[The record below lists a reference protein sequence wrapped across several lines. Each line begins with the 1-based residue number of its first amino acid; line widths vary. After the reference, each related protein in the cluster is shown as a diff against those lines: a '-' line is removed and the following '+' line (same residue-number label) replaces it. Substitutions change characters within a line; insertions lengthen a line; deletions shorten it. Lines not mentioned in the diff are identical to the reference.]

1 MLYINFEDER
11 LDGLQVSDLN
21 LIIEAHLEMYGK
33 RPILFLDEIQNIEGW
48 EKFARRLADEK
59 YKVYITGS
67 NAKMLSSDIQTT
79 LGGRY
84 ITINVYPY
92 SFREFLEVHHTAHD
106 ELSLLSTESRAAVM
120 NRFIDYFHNGGFPEG
135 ALLAAKRNYL
145 TSVYQKIYLGDIAAR
160 NAITNTFGLKIMIKK
175 LAESVKQ
182 PISFNRIANIV
193 STTGSKLSTTS
204 AIKYVEYAES
214 AWLLQR
220 INNIAAKLAEKESNS
235 KYYFTDNGILNLFL
249 IDGNTSL
256 LENLVAIN
264 LIRQFGKEDAV
275 FFYNKGVEVDFY
287 IPEEQWAIQV
297 SYSIKDLETKERE
310 TDALIKLSKVLPCR
324 RLLIITFDE
333 ESVLQID
340 NHSRIEVIPVWK
352 WLLMLR

>member
-1 MLYINFEDER
+1 
-11 LDGLQVSDLN
+11 
-21 LIIEAHLEMYGK
+21 
-33 RPILFLDEIQNIEGW
+33 
-48 EKFARRLADEK
+48 
-59 YKVYITGS
+59 
-67 NAKMLSSDIQTT
+67 MLSSDIQTT

-92 SFREFLEVHHTAHD
+92 SFPEFLEVHHTAYD
-106 ELSLLSTESRAAVM
+106 ELSLLGTESRAAVM

-175 LAESVKQ
+175 LAESIKQ

-256 LENLVAIN
+256 LENLVAIS

-275 FFYNKGVEVDFY
+275 FFYNKGIEVDFY
-287 IPEEQWAIQV
+287 IPEKEWAIQV
-297 SYSIKDLETKERE
+297 SYSIKDLETRERE
-310 TDALIKLSKVLPCR
+310 TDALIKLSKVLPCKR
-324 RLLIITFDE
+324 FLVITFDE
-333 ESVLQID
+333 ESVLQMD
-340 NHSRIEVIPVWK
+340 NHIGIEVIPVWK

>member
-1 MLYINFEDER
+1 MVD
-11 LDGLQVSDLN
+11 
-21 LIIEAHLEMYGK
+21 
-33 RPILFLDEIQNIEGW
+33 
-48 EKFARRLADEK
+48 
-59 YKVYITGS
+59 
-67 NAKMLSSDIQTT
+67 
-79 LGGRY
+79 
-84 ITINVYPY
+84 
-92 SFREFLEVHHTAHD
+92 
-106 ELSLLSTESRAAVM
+106 
-120 NRFIDYFHNGGFPEG
+120 FHNGGFPEG

-175 LAESVKQ
+175 LAESIKQ

-256 LENLVAIN
+256 LENLVD
-264 LIRQFGKEDAV
+264 RK
-275 FFYNKGVEVDFY
+275 
-287 IPEEQWAIQV
+287 
-297 SYSIKDLETKERE
+297 
-310 TDALIKLSKVLPCR
+310 
-324 RLLIITFDE
+324 
-333 ESVLQID
+333 SV
-340 NHSRIEVIPVWK
+340 V
-352 WLLMLR
+352 

>member
-1 MLYINFEDER
+1 ML
-11 LDGLQVSDLN
+11 
-21 LIIEAHLEMYGK
+21 
-33 RPILFLDEIQNIEGW
+33 
-48 EKFARRLADEK
+48 
-59 YKVYITGS
+59 
-67 NAKMLSSDIQTT
+67 
-79 LGGRY
+79 
-84 ITINVYPY
+84 
-92 SFREFLEVHHTAHD
+92 FR
-106 ELSLLSTESRAAVM
+106 S
-120 NRFIDYFHNGGFPEG
+120 

-333 ESVLQID
+333 ESVLQMD
-340 NHSRIEVIPVWK
+340 NHARIEVIPVWK